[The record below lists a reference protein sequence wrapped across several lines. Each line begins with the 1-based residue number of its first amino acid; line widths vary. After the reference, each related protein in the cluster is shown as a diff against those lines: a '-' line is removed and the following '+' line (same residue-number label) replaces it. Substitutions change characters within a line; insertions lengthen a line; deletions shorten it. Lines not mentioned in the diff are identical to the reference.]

1 MPTVSKHPAYCWRV
15 DARASGQHDSP
26 IAGVHTDDSLRL
38 SLSGDVEMAAQVN
51 RGTRRKVEQQQDG
64 IRLLVQA
71 EADGSLRFP
80 DGDRPSARP
89 WCCQAGRQTICKTVY
104 LSVRPSVPA
113 YPTNVADRRLLC
125 YSSDTKSM
133 LYTETTVMR
142 LFRVEHSDEYSDE
155 SAVLQEQREPT
166 TNGWAASMQCH
177 RWRDVAEGAG
187 CAKRTRLCIPAR

>member
-133 LYTETTVMR
+133 LNRDYRDENYSALNTAMSTAMKARFCKSSASPPPTVGLLRCMPQM
-142 LFRVEHSDEYSDE
+142 
-155 SAVLQEQREPT
+155 A
-166 TNGWAASMQCH
+166 
-177 RWRDVAEGAG
+177 
-187 CAKRTRLCIPAR
+187 